1 MDIDVA
7 ERTPTLY
14 KIIYRY
20 QRTNYIEEGKKLN
33 DFLWT
38 FYNKAFLK
46 IAFPVDV
53 LPENPQ
59 ICFLHEEKI
68 KKHHK
73 TLFPSVRYY
82 TYCICGNFYSC
93 LLDSHVT
100 RASALKKCSTQ
111 EKI

>member
-1 MDIDVA
+1 MDIAVA

-46 IAFPVDV
+46 IA
-53 LPENPQ
+53 
-59 ICFLHEEKI
+59 
-68 KKHHK
+68 
-73 TLFPSVRYY
+73 
-82 TYCICGNFYSC
+82 
-93 LLDSHVT
+93 
-100 RASALKKCSTQ
+100 
-111 EKI
+111 